1 MIEWCFIQATLKR
14 RGASRWHVIKAKVV
28 QFCDLSQYF
37 DQDYRRTRYLA
48 QAFKER
54 QTMQELDKQ
63 IFLNIDHDLCAV
75 TMIKTNELLVY
86 PRPSQYKHMNAWRL
100 FIQIL
105 APSLGMQI
113 RCAGCADLKQVHSNF
128 NYSFSFWH
136 FLIVQVIAEN

>member
-1 MIEWCFIQATLKR
+1 MIEWRFIQATLKR
-14 RGASRWHVIKAKVV
+14 RGASRRHVIKAKVV

-63 IFLNIDHDLCAV
+63 IFLNIDHDLCVV

-86 PRPSQYKHMNAWRL
+86 PIPSQYKHMNEHVATFHPNSRP
-100 FIQIL
+100 QSRH
-105 APSLGMQI
+105 A
-113 RCAGCADLKQVHSNF
+113 N
-128 NYSFSFWH
+128 
-136 FLIVQVIAEN
+136 